1 MIKLTPVS
9 EYNSRASKGII
20 AIKLREG
27 DSVVDCF
34 LSNNNERIM
43 IASNSG
49 YYNFYSLEL
58 NPVGRASIGV
68 KAIGLKEG
76 EHVIGATIISNSI
89 EYSGI
94 LTINNNGRGKITKLE
109 DFSPTSRGARGY
121 VIQKI
126 EEGES
131 ISAIQAIR
139 ADSTKV
145 NVIAGNKLTSMAI
158 SEIPSQGRV
167 TSGVSLI
174 NAKGANT
181 NIYIIQ
187 E

>member
-1 MIKLTPVS
+1 MVNDDAYARYALNIQNTVNDLNKITETDKANKDDVVKVGDTLIIKET
-9 EYNSRASKGII
+9 
-20 AIKLREG
+20 
-27 DSVVDCF
+27 DSVVK
-34 LSNNNERIM
+34 
-43 IASNSG
+43 NSDG
-49 YYNFYSLEL
+49 TYNIYED
-58 NPVGRASIGV
+58 GV
-68 KAIGLKEG
+68 LQG
-76 EHVIGATIISNSI
+76 V
-89 EYSGI
+89 

-109 DFSPTSRGARGY
+109 DFSSTSRGARGY

-145 NVIAGNKLTSMAI
+145 NVIAGNKLTSMAV

-167 TSGVSLI
+167 TSGISLI

>member
-1 MIKLTPVS
+1 
-9 EYNSRASKGII
+9 
-20 AIKLREG
+20 
-27 DSVVDCF
+27 
-34 LSNNNERIM
+34 M

-76 EHVIGATIISNSI
+76 EYVIGATIISNSI

-109 DFSPTSRGARGY
+109 DFSSTSRGARGY

-139 ADSTKV
+139 
-145 NVIAGNKLTSMAI
+145 GF
-158 SEIPSQGRV
+158 
-167 TSGVSLI
+167 
-174 NAKGANT
+174 
-181 NIYIIQ
+181 Y
-187 E
+187 

>member
-1 MIKLTPVS
+1 M
-9 EYNSRASKGII
+9 A
-20 AIKLREG
+20 
-27 DSVVDCF
+27 F
-34 LSNNNERIM
+34 
-43 IASNSG
+43 
-49 YYNFYSLEL
+49 
-58 NPVGRASIGV
+58 
-68 KAIGLKEG
+68 
-76 EHVIGATIISNSI
+76 
-89 EYSGI
+89 

-121 VIQKI
+121 VVQKI

-145 NVIAGNKLTSMAI
+145 HVIAGNKLTSMAV

-174 NAKGANT
+174 NAKGINT